1 MMPYFPDW
9 IVVLPEPE
17 LITVGGVAGQCTGK
31 HDAGAGCGRVA
42 GATWQDGHVYVT
54 ARDVN

>member
-9 IVVLPEPE
+9 IVVLTEPE
-17 LITVGGVAGQCTGK
+17 LITVGGVAGQCAGE
-31 HDAGAGCGRVA
+31 HDARAGSGRVA
-42 GATWQDGHVYVT
+42 GATWQDGHVYVA